1 MNEKLEALLLYCK
14 EKGRVCPM
22 PVRWNEL
29 YELLPNKKQVGAGWI
44 PALPLILAAW
54 YEPDLSKMLR
64 LEEHLKWASNN
75 NALNNVDQFLR
86 KLPESEWFHFGD

>member
-1 MNEKLEALLLYCK
+1 
-14 EKGRVCPM
+14 
-22 PVRWNEL
+22 
-29 YELLPNKKQVGAGWI
+29 
-44 PALPLILAAW
+44 LPLILAAW